1 MTSQQ
6 EKANFMNALLM
17 PEDIVYQQPF
27 TSNNKRA
34 FEDVEAIPQEPSLKR
49 ERKPR
54 KALHELL
61 TDKEKKANHIASEKK
76 RRQNIKLGFDQLIEI
91 VPSLTEGNRSEAL
104 ILQKSVDHI
113 KHLVGVKDDLKSQI
127 KSLQS
132 ILGESN
138 FDDEVSGLSYNVYN
152 T

>member
-49 ERKPR
+49 EP
-54 KALHELL
+54 
-61 TDKEKKANHIASEKK
+61 
-76 RRQNIKLGFDQLIEI
+76 
-91 VPSLTEGNRSEAL
+91 
-104 ILQKSVDHI
+104 VDHI

-138 FDDEVSGLSYNVYN
+138 FDDEYSEDDFTFPSF
-152 T
+152 

>member
-6 EKANFMNALLM
+6 EQASFMNALLM
-17 PEDIVYQQPF
+17 PGKIPY
-27 TSNNKRA
+27 NNKRA
-34 FEDVEAIPQEPSLKR
+34 FEDIEAIQQESSLKK

-132 ILGESN
+132 VLGESN
-138 FDDEVSGLSYNVYN
+138 FDDEVSGIS
-152 T
+152 